1 MSVVLESLRKSSIN
15 IQNISKTL
23 SDTKKSTSSVNNSVD
38 NISRIVATNTRVK
51 RELFTRSNILS
62 YRREEAS
69 KRQELEDR
77 IESTRVSTPPKAGLA
92 FSSRSEKGPLGR
104 LLGFLGFITA
114 GWIVENLP
122 TWIFMGQEFIS
133 RIQTFGRSMY
143 TMVGSMQN
151 IMKFFGDTLKYSFDA
166 IIRLDFAEFA
176 GEGTVARSF
185 EELNS
190 AIQVLGGD
198 ITETFRLFTT
208 PLTESLKTGEQ
219 APTLDEKRP
228 DTMFPGVQQEPGGY
242 VTVGLSG
249 VSKQRIGNDAAFLA
263 EVKRVSQKYGIK
275 EGDLLGLIASESG
288 FNPAAGQIG
297 DHVGLIQFGV
307 GEAKSVGTSQAA
319 LKRMSRA
326 EQMKYVDKF
335 FETRGL
341 KKGAGAGQL
350 YATVF
355 APEYASGDP
364 NKVLYSS
371 PSIEYR
377 SNAPLDSNRDG
388 KITVAEMGGRIEQKK
403 KEFGIS
409 DRISITSTSSSPSSS
424 SSSSVQITPAPML
437 TTSGFG
443 WRWGRQHLGIDIVPK
458 TGKVDGAPVII
469 RKGGTVEYANIGSGN
484 MGQILITHDDGT
496 QSRYLH
502 VNNFR
507 VRAGQKVSAGQTIA
521 SLAAMGAPGIGN
533 ATGPHLHFE
542 YYPSR
547 SSGPVDPAGVYQNY
561 VALGGKVMGTP
572 PKPLDPNQQPRSS
585 EQAQIS
591 AQPKAQQP
599 AAMTPERKGSQMLF
613 IDATQPQAPQT
624 SYPSQQQ
631 PSATPTISEFKLLNN
646 FIKNKLLLD
655 LAYL

>member
-1 MSVVLESLRKSSIN
+1 MATILESLRKSSIN
-15 IQNISKTL
+15 IQSISQTL
-23 SDTKKSTSSVNNSVD
+23 SETKKSTSSVNQSVE

-51 RELFTRSNILS
+51 RELFERSNILS
-62 YRREEAS
+62 SRREEAS
-69 KRQELEDR
+69 KRQEIEDR
-77 IESTRVSTPPKAGLA
+77 LESTRVSTSPKLGLSFA
-92 FSSRSEKGPLGR
+92 SRSEKGPLGR
-104 LLGFLGFITA
+104 LLGFLGFTFA

-133 RIQTFGRSMY
+133 RINSFGRSMY
-143 TMVGSMQN
+143 SMVNSMQN
-151 IMKFFGDTLKYSFDA
+151 IIKYFGDTLGYSLNS
-166 IIRLDFAEFA
+166 ILRLDFDEFA

-185 EELNS
+185 EELNL
-190 AIQVLGGD
+190 AVQDLGTN
-198 ITETFRLFTT
+198 ITDTFKLFTT
-208 PLTESLKTGEQ
+208 PLTESLETGEQ
-219 APTLDEKRP
+219 APGLGEQRES
-228 DTMFPGVQQEPGGY
+228 TMFPGVIQEPGGY
-242 VTVGLSG
+242 VTAGLSG
-249 VSKQRIGNDAAFLA
+249 VSKQRIGNDASFLA

-355 APEYASGDP
+355 APAYASGDP

-409 DRISITSTSSSPSSS
+409 DRISITSTPSSPSSS
-424 SSSSVQITPAPML
+424 SSSVQVTPAPMIV
-437 TTSGFG
+437 TSGFG
-443 WRWGRQHLGIDIVPK
+443 WRWGRQHQGIDLVPK
-458 TGKVDGAPVII
+458 TGKVEGTPVII
-469 RKGGTVEYANIGSGN
+469 RKGGKVVYANIGRGN

-502 VNNFR
+502 VNNFK
-507 VRAGQKVSAGQTIA
+507 VKEGQKVTAGQTIA
-521 SLAAMGAPGIGN
+521 SLAAMGASGIGN
-533 ATGPHLHFE
+533 ATAPHLHFE
-542 YYPSR
+542 YY
-547 SSGPVDPAGVYQNY
+547 SSTTAPPTDPTGVYKNY
-561 VALGGKVMGTP
+561 VSLGGKVIETP
-572 PKPLDPNQQPRSS
+572 PNPLDPNQQSRNVNP
-585 EQAQIS
+585 AQIS
-591 AQPKAQQP
+591 APPKPSQPE
-599 AAMTPERKGSQMLF
+599 AMTPERKGSQMLF
-613 IDATQPQAPQT
+613 IDATQPQVPQV

-631 PSATPTISEFKLLNN
+631 PSVTPTISEFKMLNN